1 LGLVA
6 LALGAAGAL
15 LLFPALSG
23 IPGRLSHTCGG
34 WLTLAAGLELLS
46 AAGYVMIFALTF
58 CAGMAWRGAVRV
70 ACGSLAA
77 GTVLPGGGVAGPVL
91 AVSCAR
97 AERSPAAS
105 LPVRVIAFFLL
116 TNIPNL
122 VLLAGLGVALWAGA
136 VPGPSSPELTIVPA
150 LVALGLLGAIYAM
163 SAWTGPPRRIE
174 RHGLLR
180 VLTAG
185 IGTLTAGAREAVT
198 LIKAR
203 NWKLSGAVASYG
215 FDNLALWATLR
226 ALGHSPALSVIVMA
240 FLIGGLGNALPLPGG
255 LGGTE
260 LGLVGGMV
268 LYGVAA
274 APVAAAV
281 VLAYRVV
288 STGVPLMLGG
298 VALHGLHLSMPGF
311 ADGSGLNKLTG
322 RCRLPTRG
330 RRRRRPA

>member
-1 LGLVA
+1 
-6 LALGAAGAL
+6 
-15 LLFPALSG
+15 
-23 IPGRLSHTCGG
+23 
-34 WLTLAAGLELLS
+34 LTLAAGLELLS
-46 AAGYVMIFALTF
+46 AAGYVMIFGLTF
-58 CAGMAWRGAVRV
+58 CAGMAWRGSVRV

-97 AERSPAAS
+97 AKRSPAAS
-105 LPVRVIAFFLL
+105 LPVRVVAFFLL

-122 VLLAGLGVALWAGA
+122 ILLAGLGVALWTGA
-136 VPGPSSPELTIVPA
+136 VPGPSSPGLTIFPA

-163 SAWTGPPRRIE
+163 SAWAGPLRRTE
-174 RHGLLR
+174 SHGLLR
-180 VLTAG
+180 ALTVG
-185 IGTLTAGAREAVT
+185 IGTLAAGAREAVT
-198 LIKAR
+198 LIKAH

-226 ALGHSPALSVIVMA
+226 ALGHSPALSVVVMA

-260 LGLVGGMV
+260 LGLVGGLV
-268 LYGVAA
+268 LYGAAA

-298 VALHGLHLSMPGF
+298 VALHGLHLSTPRF
-311 ADGSGLNKLTG
+311 AGESAPSKLTG
-322 RCRLPTRG
+322 RYRPRARG